1 MSGLTMG
8 DALIEV
14 SSVAAFAAADRITLQ
29 RPHPFRVYSWG
40 FVVSSVAVTAT
51 AFVARLCRN
60 VIATATRT
68 NGIGG
73 KTFST
78 ASAAQALGRTLEVR
92 PTLPLDFA
100 MGEQCI
106 LEITTA
112 PGAGSGFAWIAYR
125 PQSVDQGN
133 ALLFNFSV

>member
-1 MSGLTMG
+1 MSGLNMG
-8 DALIEV
+8 DALVEV
-14 SSVAAFAAADRITLQ
+14 STVAAFAAADRITLQ
-29 RPHPFRVYSWG
+29 RPFPFRVYGWG
-40 FVVSSVAVTAT
+40 FAVSSVAVTAT
-51 AFVARLCRN
+51 AFVARFSRN

-78 ASAAQALGRTLEVR
+78 AAAAQALGRVLEVR

-100 MGEQCI
+100 MGEQAI

-112 PGAGSGFAWIAYR
+112 PGAGSGYAFVLYR
-125 PQSVDQGN
+125 PQTVDLGN